1 MFGAPE
7 LLGYTIRRVDMSGA
21 KRQIDLAKQT
31 RVPEQGDESDL
42 SPSKAAKVADG
53 GPTGSLGVSAAD
65 LQAMLAQQT
74 AQLVQ
79 TQEAAVARAVARFES
94 VVQERVGA
102 AETRVSA
109 VEERLQSLEL
119 KLTSALESGSGK
131 LPARAEGDDGPRRL
145 RTLIYGGWARDTRR
159 SDILAELQKALSSL
173 RVEKLLDDPPFT
185 TGVRRSIALSSFRE
199 RPGESLSD
207 VRGRMQQVIRAFYD
221 SEVTGKQG
229 KKLWCNWSKSKQER
243 AHSSHAALVKRVV
256 GEADRVKL
264 LELDVEWNQG
274 SVWTHQG
281 LIASSAVPVPPG
293 VAASDLVVRDGGEN
307 KPWINV
313 AQAARDLR
321 IDEAAQLQP

>member
-1 MFGAPE
+1 MVSPLQGCVVARLCLLRAGGCGPGLCRLGVRVFRAPV

-42 SPSKAAKVADG
+42 SPSKAAKVSDA
-53 GPTGSLGVSAAD
+53 GPMGSLGVTAAD

-102 AETRVSA
+102 AETRVTA

-131 LPARAEGDDGPRRL
+131 LPARAEGDDAPRRL

-173 RVEKLLDDPPFT
+173 RVEKLLDDPL
-185 TGVRRSIALSSFRE
+185 GC
-199 RPGESLSD
+199 G
-207 VRGRMQQVIRAFYD
+207 
-221 SEVTGKQG
+221 
-229 KKLWCNWSKSKQER
+229 
-243 AHSSHAALVKRVV
+243 AALRSRPS
-256 GEADRVKL
+256 E
-264 LELDVEWNQG
+264 N
-274 SVWTHQG
+274 
-281 LIASSAVPVPPG
+281 VPEKAFRTFEG
-293 VAASDLVVRDGGEN
+293 ACSR
-307 KPWINV
+307 
-313 AQAARDLR
+313 
-321 IDEAAQLQP
+321 